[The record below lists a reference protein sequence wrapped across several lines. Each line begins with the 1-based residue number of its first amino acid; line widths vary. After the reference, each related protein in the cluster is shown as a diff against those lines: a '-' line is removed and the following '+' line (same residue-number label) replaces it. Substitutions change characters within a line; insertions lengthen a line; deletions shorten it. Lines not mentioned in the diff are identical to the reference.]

1 MEVDT
6 GIDEQ
11 SRKEIA
17 EGLAGV
23 LADTYTLLVKTQGYH
38 WNVSGPRF
46 ATLHLLFEQ
55 QYVELQTA
63 LDEIAERIRA
73 LGSFAPGSLAELSAL
88 ATVADEQRVPV
99 DDDMVRRLADGHQ
112 TIARIART
120 LVPVAEDADDVV
132 TADLLT
138 SRMQAHEKAAWML
151 RSSLG

>member
-46 ATLHLLFEQ
+46 ASLHLMFEQ
-55 QYVELQTA
+55 QYVELQGA
-63 LDEIAERIRA
+63 IDEVAERMRA

-88 ATVADEQRVPV
+88 ATIPDEQRVPE
-99 DDDMVRRLADGHQ
+99 DAEMVRRLAEGHQ
-112 TIARIART
+112 TIARLARM
-120 LVPVAEDADDVV
+120 LVPVAEDADDVA

-138 SRMQAHEKAAWML
+138 SRMHAHEKAAWML